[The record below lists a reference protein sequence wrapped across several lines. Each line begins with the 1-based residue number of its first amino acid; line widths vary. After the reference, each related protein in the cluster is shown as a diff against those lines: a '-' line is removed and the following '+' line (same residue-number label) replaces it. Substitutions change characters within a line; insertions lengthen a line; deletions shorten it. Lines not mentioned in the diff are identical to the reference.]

1 MIVVGRAGCGMEK
14 ACLARWAMAILSM
27 VPTELNYTVQMLRAK
42 QCCCSKSALD
52 DVGLFTF
59 ACEI

>member
-1 MIVVGRAGCGMEK
+1 MEK
-14 ACLARWAMAILSM
+14 ACLAEWAIAILSM
-27 VPTELNYTVQMLRAK
+27 VPTELNYSVQMLRAK
-42 QCCCSKSALD
+42 QCCCSICVWD

>member
-1 MIVVGRAGCGMEK
+1 MEK
-14 ACLARWAMAILSM
+14 ACLAKWAMAILSM
-27 VPTELNYTVQMLRAK
+27 VPTELNYSVQMLRAK
-42 QCCCSKSALD
+42 RCCCSRCVWD

>member
-1 MIVVGRAGCGMEK
+1 MEK

>member
-1 MIVVGRAGCGMEK
+1 MIVFGRAGGGMEK
-14 ACLARWAMAILSM
+14 ACLAKWAIAILSM
-27 VPTELNYTVQMLRAK
+27 VPTELIRSVQMLRAK
-42 QCCCSKSALD
+42 QCCCSECEWD